1 MQTDPNLMRK
11 MLLIFALLLSSATAA
26 LCQAAVPNNIRAT
39 NTLDRLLD
47 FDGLDTWDVLYT
59 FPSDEKRVV
68 VGDPY
73 LNANWQKSTVLLSD
87 DKLLEGYP
95 VRYDIRSR
103 ELEVKSKYGIKVLE
117 ARRVKSYVSLDS
129 LNNSPKYFIN
139 STRFKDE
146 KGNVTEGFFEVL
158 SDGKLPLF
166 KSVSLEVRP
175 ANYRPELNMGSRE
188 DKILKKEKYYYMQ
201 NQNIFEVPTSAK
213 KLAPVFGDRSEEMQ
227 KFIKTNKLLLKE
239 ETHLKLVFDEFNKS

>member
-1 MQTDPNLMRK
+1 MRK
-11 MLLIFALLLSSATAA
+11 ILLISALLLSSATAA

-59 FPSDEKRVV
+59 FPSDDKRVV

-73 LNANWQKSTVLLSD
+73 LDANWQKSTVLLSD

-95 VRYDIRSR
+95 VRYDIQSR
-103 ELEVKSKYGIKVLE
+103 KLEVKSKYGIKVLE
-117 ARRVKSYVSLDS
+117 ARRVKSFVSLDS
-129 LNNSPKYFIN
+129 LNNTPKYFIN

-166 KSVSLEVRP
+166 KSVSVEMKP

-188 DKILKKEKYYYMQ
+188 DKILKKVKYYYMKD
-201 NQNIFEVPTSAK
+201 QNIFEVPSNAK
-213 KLAPVFGDRSEEMQ
+213 KLGVIFGDRAEEIQ
-227 KFIKTNKLLLKE
+227 KFIKTNKLSLKE
-239 ETHLKLVFDEFNKS
+239 ELPLKTVFDKYNKS